1 MWKFELIQNGNI
13 IKTVICKTKKECL
26 REANFNLVLYE
37 SVCEEDDNFIEINF
51 KIERK

>member
-13 IKTVICKTKKECL
+13 TKTVSCKTKKECL
-26 REANFNLVLYE
+26 REAKYDLVLYE
-37 SVCEEDDNFIEINF
+37 SLCEEDDNFTEINF